1 MLAIEMT
8 GWRHSGAVLLVSR
21 LLWASKM
28 KVMGNKY
35 KMAMENLNWM
45 EMERMKVIS
54 MVMAMVMT

>member
-1 MLAIEMT
+1 M
-8 GWRHSGAVLLVSR
+8 LLVSR